1 MDLSTESWEPEG
13 TMRIALLGE
22 VAAGQPLEVF
32 SVEESLDVPESL
44 WNGRKVF
51 ALRVRGQSM
60 VDAGIRDGD
69 YLIVEPCETADNGR
83 TVVAEVDGRV
93 TVKKLFRTVDG
104 QVRLQPANPEMLPFV
119 VEGERVRVR
128 GAVVGVLRK
137 YGFGATRDGSAGKAE
152 RASVRV
158 PTSSA
163 RPRQGAAGD
172 EGTLDLAI
180 NAIDSRLERWK
191 ALINDPRGSLGASG
205 RGQIVALCRDLQAL
219 RDWCARTT
227 KPGLRRAL
235 IADANRLMQRM
246 QRLLTS
252 LGIELPD
259 LTLH

>member
-1 MDLSTESWEPEG
+1 MDLASEFWEPEG

-93 TVKKLFRTVDG
+93 TVKKLFRTADG
-104 QVRLQPANPEMLPFV
+104 QVRLQPANPEMLPFI

-128 GAVVGVLRK
+128 GGGRRRPAQVRVRRNARGLGREVGASIGTGAVVIREVAKGRCRGRGHVGLGDQCDRLAC
-137 YGFGATRDGSAGKAE
+137 GAME
-152 RASVRV
+152 
-158 PTSSA
+158 
-163 RPRQGAAGD
+163 GAA
-172 EGTLDLAI
+172 
-180 NAIDSRLERWK
+180 
-191 ALINDPRGSLGASG
+191 
-205 RGQIVALCRDLQAL
+205 Q
-219 RDWCARTT
+219 
-227 KPGLRRAL
+227 
-235 IADANRLMQRM
+235 
-246 QRLLTS
+246 
-252 LGIELPD
+252 
-259 LTLH
+259 